1 MFDGIME
8 PENQPSILPFFTV
21 VPHFSLLEYQ
31 TALCD
36 YLEANSGKYHEIM
49 SDIAN
54 PGSLIYDHLQKAFF
68 DNAPCPA
75 DLLESDQRLYFH
87 QHVIKPLLMFSRLG
101 ERAMARNLG
110 AQINS
115 PMTSTKPAPP
125 SPPKTAEPV
134 RQVVPPPLRPPTSSF
149 GGGGNAPGSF
159 ADSSVNS
166 IYMSN
171 LPEGVSGNP
180 ALVRELL
187 LTLGFPPNLVKQVP
201 FIVRQFRREGAPQ
214 ACFLVGPS
222 DYPGWADAVLESKP
236 DSYIKYTQIHMAKA
250 TPKRKQDSPGRRQ
263 RVADIAAEISKISGG
278 GAASPKGSP
287 FHMQQSPA
295 ASPPPRSQLAEGGDG
310 RKRGIGKVEGQVVL
324 TYRENGEE
332 DMQVDSTPSA
342 HRTKQANNGQTPAPI
357 RGMRLRAMLGH
368 ATGSPAHGGG
378 GSLPVHAGD
387 EVDVAG
393 GSPSNKEAA
402 TDQVELD
409 DAIPA
414 TPAKGEVRGD
424 ESKGDEVAM
433 PN

>member
-1 MFDGIME
+1 M
-8 PENQPSILPFFTV
+8 
-21 VPHFSLLEYQ
+21 
-31 TALCD
+31 
-36 YLEANSGKYHEIM
+36 SG
-49 SDIAN
+49 S
-54 PGSLIYDHLQKAFF
+54 
-68 DNAPCPA
+68 
-75 DLLESDQRLYFH
+75 
-87 QHVIKPLLMFSRLG
+87 
-101 ERAMARNLG
+101 
-110 AQINS
+110 
-115 PMTSTKPAPP
+115 
-125 SPPKTAEPV
+125 
-134 RQVVPPPLRPPTSSF
+134 
-149 GGGGNAPGSF
+149 
-159 ADSSVNS
+159 
-166 IYMSN
+166 
-171 LPEGVSGNP
+171 P

-222 DYPGWADAVLESKP
+222 DYPGWAEAVLESKP

-324 TYRENGEE
+324 TYREKGGEE

-342 HRTKQANNGQTPAPI
+342 HRIKQANNGQTPAPI
-357 RGMRLRAMLGH
+357 RGMRLRAMLGR
-368 ATGSPAHGGG
+368 
-378 GSLPVHAGD
+378 SLPVHAGD